1 MFISETH
8 STNDLLK
15 KMSATERL
23 EEYDTLRAD
32 YQSAGKGQQGATWES
47 EKGKN
52 LLVSILLY
60 PNELEK
66 KHPFRLTQL
75 FTVAT
80 IQALQ
85 VVEPE
90 QVCSIKWP
98 NDIYCGDKKLAGIL
112 IENVLGEDG
121 IEKSVLG
128 MGLNVNQVVFSEALP
143 NPISLQLLTQ
153 KTYDID
159 NILNNIVAELKK
171 IRQMDDAELKSI
183 YLSHLYRHDGF
194 YPYVEIPVTEAP
206 MTIAKTNMEG
216 AFKAKIMDITPDGEI
231 ELEKENNER
240 KIYHF
245 KQIKYI
251 IL

>member
-23 EEYDTLRAD
+23 EEYYTIRTD
-32 YQSAGKGQQGATWES
+32 YQSAGKGQQGAKWES

-80 IQALQ
+80 IQALR

-90 QVCSIKWP
+90 QTCSIKWP

-112 IENVLGEDG
+112 IENVLSEDG

-171 IRQMDDAELKSI
+171 IRQMDEAELKSI
-183 YLSHLYRHDGF
+183 YLSHLYRRDGF
-194 YPYVEIPVTEAP
+194 YPYVEIPVTEDP

-216 AFKAKIMDITPDGEI
+216 AFNAKIVDIKPDGEI

>member
-15 KMSATERL
+15 KMSTTERL
-23 EEYDTLRAD
+23 EEYYTIRTD
-32 YQSAGKGQQGATWES
+32 YQSAGKGQQGAKWES

-80 IQALQ
+80 IQALR

-90 QVCSIKWP
+90 QTCSIKWP

-112 IENVLGEDG
+112 IENVLSEDG

-143 NPISLQLLTQ
+143 NPISLQLLNP

-171 IRQMDDAELKSI
+171 IRQMDEVELKSI
-183 YLSHLYRHDGF
+183 YLSHLYRRDGF
-194 YPYVEIPVTEAP
+194 HPYVEIPVTAGP

-216 AFKAKIMDITPDGEI
+216 AFNAKIVDIKLDGEI